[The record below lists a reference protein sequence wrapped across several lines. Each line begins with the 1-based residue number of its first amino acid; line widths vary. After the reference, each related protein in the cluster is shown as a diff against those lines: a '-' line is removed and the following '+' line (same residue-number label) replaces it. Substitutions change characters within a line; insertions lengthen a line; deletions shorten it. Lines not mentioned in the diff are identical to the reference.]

1 MDWKVVAASVTGISH
16 IARGIPC
23 QDAFYWLNQGGVF
36 IAIVSDGAGT
46 AAESEF
52 GAQHG
57 SKTICEEVLIQ
68 FAGSEEQPDREE
80 LEFWIRTAI
89 KTARNTLPGVISD
102 EDRVRY
108 HATIVGVVITDETG
122 LFFHIGDGLAIAMT
136 GAGIDDQRQDAMV
149 SKPENGSS
157 ELMTYFY
164 TEPQWFKHIRFTEL
178 SPEMEAI
185 ALMSDGAMAIAVDQ
199 KTFKIG
205 PDFILSVDKCL
216 RETDLETS
224 SSELKTKLNRPAT
237 HAITTDDKTF
247 LWARRAIEE

>member
-16 IARGIPC
+16 RARGIPC

-68 FAGSEEQPDREE
+68 FASNQEHPDREE

-89 KTARNTLPGVISD
+89 KTARNTLPGVICD

-108 HATIVGVVITDETG
+108 HATIVGVVITEEIG
-122 LFFHIGDGLAIAMT
+122 LFFHIGDGLAMAES
-136 GAGIDDQRQDAMV
+136 GELWQDAIV

-157 ELMTYFY
+157 ELKTYFY
-164 TEPQWFKHIRFTEL
+164 TEPHWFKHIRFTEF
-178 SPEMEAI
+178 SPATEAI
-185 ALMSDGAMAIAVDQ
+185 ALMSDGAMAFVVNQ
-199 KTFKIG
+199 KTFKVD
-205 PDFILSVDKCL
+205 PDFILSVDKSL
-216 RETDLETS
+216 RENDTEKG
-224 SSELKTKLNRPAT
+224 SSELKAKLNRPET
-237 HAITTDDKTF
+237 HAITTDDKT
-247 LWARRAIEE
+247 LLLARCSLEE